1 MKKSQSLSAMRG
13 RSLLKD
19 VDLTREE
26 FVGLI
31 DLSDRL
37 RHEKRSGTE
46 KKHLKGKNIALIFE
60 KSSTRTRSAFEV
72 ASHDQG
78 AHVTYM
84 GPGESQLGYKET
96 VKDTARVLG
105 RMYDA
110 IEFRGFAHHDVELLA
125 QYSGIPVWNGLTD
138 QWHPT
143 QLLADILTIR
153 DYTNK
158 PLDQVALTYVGDAH
172 NNTANSLL
180 CVGALLGMDVRLG
193 APAALQPSD
202 EVQLIARRLAE
213 QSHARIM
220 ITADVHQAVAG
231 TDFIYTDVWVSM
243 GESTDSWA
251 ERIKL
256 LLPYQVNEV
265 LMTAAR
271 NPDVLFMHCLPALHN
286 TDTEVGA
293 ELHQKYDVDALEVT
307 DEVFESRRSIVFDQA
322 ENRLHTIKSVMVATL
337 AGA

>member
-180 CVGALLGMDVRLG
+180 CVGVLLGMDVRLG